1 MLARAP
7 AIHIHKREVLG
18 GLINE
23 YKSGRMTTTT
33 TPPPMTE
40 FEPHGRPYRARAAG
54 KTEPASVRTDGTIRA
69 ARAPRFLPS
78 EARAA
83 AGRRTEELWRCDSCS
98 LAAAAFS
105 EQVGEV
111 TLL

>member
-1 MLARAP
+1 MT
-7 AIHIHKREVLG
+7 
-18 GLINE
+18 
-23 YKSGRMTTTT
+23 TTTT

-54 KTEPASVRTDGTIRA
+54 KTEPASVRTEITVQSAMADGTIRA